1 MSNVY
6 TEKEKQ
12 RVKEYDAAT
21 QSKYDIG
28 VPNLE
33 SLFPILKIEQYLFE
47 INKQILMY
55 VWSGWMGGWGCFYQK
70 KRIKRKV
77 CPLSLGTHLAEASSR

>member
-1 MSNVY
+1 MFTQSKKNI
-6 TEKEKQ
+6 
-12 RVKEYDAAT
+12 VKEYDAAT

-33 SLFPILKIEQYLFE
+33 SLFPILKIEQYLLE

-55 VWSGWMGGWGCFYQK
+55 MWSGCMGGWGCFYQK
-70 KRIKRKV
+70 KSIKRKV